1 MNERKR
7 NQKKKR
13 KKEKKIREKKREKSR
28 AGGCDTYKSAP
39 VARRRRRLWRTV
51 NAFISSSSS
60 IFASFE
66 SLCLSLLILGRRR
79 KRRIPRLDAFLKKKE
94 EEEELH
100 DDDDDDDEDAT
111 KKTPASS
118 GRRRRKTGKEL
129 YDAMPKYIRDKII
142 NPEVLIR
149 WKPED
154 GEMPAPEYEPVPAHP
169 PRQRCPEGTELPYP
183 WESEVGKPLPNERLI
198 RKMLA
203 VPKMYRQ
210 PDGSLGPKPRPKNPW
225 TVANRKEFSDLVH
238 YCRTNGGLTEADGYK
253 DGVSYRYNIGC
264 TWTQHRLYMEQIH
277 QYPEINERGEW
288 FGFDPKKIHP
298 IDDDPTHFI
307 TKAKAES
314 YRELEKRGINGTTLD
329 NMFKEE
335 TLNKSGGWHWDD
347 GTKPSHSDGGPNE
360 DKTKEDIDSEPEDP
374 ETATCPESLKW
385 IEDQIAAE
393 KKERERQGKEK
404 DPSDDSR

>member
-1 MNERKR
+1 M
-7 NQKKKR
+7 
-13 KKEKKIREKKREKSR
+13 
-28 AGGCDTYKSAP
+28 
-39 VARRRRRLWRTV
+39 
-51 NAFISSSSS
+51 
-60 IFASFE
+60 
-66 SLCLSLLILGRRR
+66 
-79 KRRIPRLDAFLKKKE
+79 DAFLKKE
-94 EEEELH
+94 EEEEELH
-100 DDDDDDDEDAT
+100 DDDDEDAT

-314 YRELEKRGINGTTLD
+314 YRELEKRGINGATLD

-393 KKERERQGKEK
+393 KKRTRTTRKRKRPERRLEVKEK
-404 DPSDDSR
+404 EYRRSKVCARVELCCDAPCFTFHLRIFFDFIILSTDETMMIVCVVFSI

>member
-7 NQKKKR
+7 NQKKKE

-66 SLCLSLLILGRRR
+66 SLCLSLFLLGRRR
-79 KRRIPRLDAFLKKKE
+79 KRRMPRLDAFLKKKE

-100 DDDDDDDEDAT
+100 DDDDDDEDAT

-314 YRELEKRGINGTTLD
+314 YRELEKRGINGATLD

-393 KKERERQGKEK
+393 KKERERQGK
-404 DPSDDSR
+404 

>member
-1 MNERKR
+1 M
-7 NQKKKR
+7 
-13 KKEKKIREKKREKSR
+13 
-28 AGGCDTYKSAP
+28 
-39 VARRRRRLWRTV
+39 
-51 NAFISSSSS
+51 
-60 IFASFE
+60 
-66 SLCLSLLILGRRR
+66 
-79 KRRIPRLDAFLKKKE
+79 PRLDAFLKKE
-94 EEEELH
+94 EEE
-100 DDDDDDDEDAT
+100 DEIHEETT
-111 KKTPASS
+111 KKTPAPFSS

-142 NPEVLIR
+142 NPEVLMQ

-288 FGFDPKKIHP
+288 FSFDPKKIHP

-335 TLNKSGGWHWDD
+335 TANKSGGWHWDD

-360 DKTKEDIDSEPEDP
+360 DSTKEDIDSEPEDP

-385 IEDQIAAE
+385 IEDEIAAE
-393 KKERERQGKEK
+393 KKEREREGKEK
-404 DPSDDSR
+404 DATTRCKEEKE

>member
-1 MNERKR
+1 M
-7 NQKKKR
+7 
-13 KKEKKIREKKREKSR
+13 
-28 AGGCDTYKSAP
+28 
-39 VARRRRRLWRTV
+39 
-51 NAFISSSSS
+51 
-60 IFASFE
+60 
-66 SLCLSLLILGRRR
+66 
-79 KRRIPRLDAFLKKKE
+79 PRLDAFLKKEEEE
-94 EEEELH
+94 EEEELKH
-100 DDDDDDDEDAT
+100 DDDDDEDAT

-314 YRELEKRGINGTTLD
+314 YRELEKRGINGATLD
-329 NMFKEE
+329 TMFKEE

-347 GTKPSHSDGGPNE
+347 GTKPSHSDGGPND
-360 DKTKEDIDSEPEDP
+360 DKTNEDIDSEPEDP

>member
-1 MNERKR
+1 M
-7 NQKKKR
+7 
-13 KKEKKIREKKREKSR
+13 
-28 AGGCDTYKSAP
+28 
-39 VARRRRRLWRTV
+39 
-51 NAFISSSSS
+51 
-60 IFASFE
+60 
-66 SLCLSLLILGRRR
+66 
-79 KRRIPRLDAFLKKKE
+79 PRLDAFLKKE
-94 EEEELH
+94 EEEEEE
-100 DDDDDDDEDAT
+100 DEIHEETT
-111 KKTPASS
+111 KKTPAPSSS

-142 NPEVLIR
+142 NPEVLIQ

-264 TWTQHRLYMEQIH
+264 TWTQHRFTWNKFISI
-277 QYPEINERGEW
+277 EINERGEW
-288 FGFDPKKIHP
+288 FGFDRKRFIPSMTIRRILSRKPKP
-298 IDDDPTHFI
+298 SRT
-307 TKAKAES
+307 
-314 YRELEKRGINGTTLD
+314 RVGKRHQRRHVGQHV
-329 NMFKEE
+329 KEE

-360 DKTKEDIDSEPEDP
+360 DKTKEDIDEPEDP
-374 ETATCPESLKW
+374 ETATVPNRSRIKTRSPR
-385 IEDQIAAE
+385 
-393 KKERERQGKEK
+393 KKRTRATRKIK
-404 DPSDDSR
+404 DPSDDRGKRRIPPLKGVCACRALL